1 MSDPNGEKE
10 TLDKET
16 IDKETANRPAGT
28 VPEALA
34 LLTQLGFTL
43 ALPIVL
49 GALLG
54 NYLDEK
60 LGTNVLFLIVFILL
74 GVAAGIIGAYHLVQ
88 TVTRR
93 GMGQKTAPNKKNRK

>member
-1 MSDPNGEKE
+1 MSDPNDNKE
-10 TLDKET
+10 TLNKET
-16 IDKETANRPAGT
+16 LNKVTLEKEAANRPAGT

-54 NYLDEK
+54 NFLDETF
-60 LGTNVLFLIVFILL
+60 GTNVLFLIVFILL
-74 GVAAGIIGAYHLVQ
+74 GVAGGIIGAYHLVQ

-93 GMGQKTAPNKKNRK
+93 NTINKSRK